1 MISTQR
7 SNCRCLRSESQP
19 KVKHF
24 MGQVFGATSQN
35 GDRARAGTRAVSDYG
50 PGARRGQPGEVPG
63 LPDQRGR
70 RGESVRNMNV
80 PVFSLDLHFE
90 PLVFRRFGR
99 RQERRQCS
107 ALKIISARR
116 WRGHAGEG
124 PWARVPKF
132 CLSENAYNLGKC
144 RTLARSV
151 PTSCESCLF
160 CQFSRRGAK
169 PLCLVPFGA
178 RWRLYC
184 VGG

>member
-1 MISTQR
+1 MGTR
-7 SNCRCLRSESQP
+7 SNVCGLPSESQP

-35 GDRARAGTRAVSDYG
+35 GDRARAGTRPVSDYG

-70 RGESVRNMNV
+70 RAESVHNLLV

-107 ALKIISARR
+107 A
-116 WRGHAGEG
+116 H
-124 PWARVPKF
+124 
-132 CLSENAYNLGKC
+132 
-144 RTLARSV
+144 
-151 PTSCESCLF
+151 
-160 CQFSRRGAK
+160 
-169 PLCLVPFGA
+169 
-178 RWRLYC
+178 
-184 VGG
+184 